1 MHSFIPGSTTGALT
15 LQSDEVHV
23 WRVSLEVDAAE
34 VKSLAPVLSDDERA
48 RAARFRFHKDRDNFT
63 VARGMLRVL
72 LGRYLDQ
79 EPSRLEFSYGP
90 HGRPTLRHHNVV
102 NEFCFNVSHSRGLAL
117 YGFTRNRQIGIDVE
131 WIRSEMASEQ
141 IAERFFA
148 PQEVATLR
156 ALASD
161 IQLEAFF
168 NCWTRKEAFIKAG
181 GEGLSLPLD
190 RFAVSLTPGNP
201 AKILSIEGNAE
212 TAALWSLTEIRPGTG
227 YVAAL
232 AVKGRGW
239 RLKCWQWP
247 GMAGNL

>member
-1 MHSFIPGSTTGALT
+1 MHLFTSPSTTDVLT

-34 VKSLAPVLSDDERA
+34 VKSLAPLLSDDERA

-72 LGRYLDQ
+72 LGRYLDL
-79 EPSRLEFSYGP
+79 EPGRLEFSYGP
-90 HGRPTLRHHNVV
+90 HGRPTLRDHNAV

-117 YGFTRNRQIGIDVE
+117 YAFTRKRPIGIDVE

-161 IQLEAFF
+161 VQLQAFF

-190 RFAVSLTPGNP
+190 RFAVSLAPGEP
-201 AKILSIEGNAE
+201 AEILTIDGERE
-212 TAALWSLTEIRPGTG
+212 TAALWSLQEIRPGTG

-232 AVKGRGW
+232 AVKGHNW

-247 GMAGNL
+247 

>member
-1 MHSFIPGSTTGALT
+1 MHSFQPGSTTDALT

-48 RAARFRFHKDRDNFT
+48 RAARFSFHKDRENFT
-63 VARGMLRVL
+63 VARGILRVL
-72 LGRYLDQ
+72 LGRYLDL
-79 EPSRLEFSYGP
+79 EPARLEFSYGP
-90 HGRPTLRHHNVV
+90 HGRPTLRDNNVV

-117 YGFTRNRQIGIDVE
+117 YAFTRQRQIGIDVE

-156 ALASD
+156 SLASEV
-161 IQLEAFF
+161 QLEAFF
-168 NCWTRKEAFIKAG
+168 NCWTRKEAFIKAS
-181 GEGLSLPLD
+181 GEGLSLPLN
-190 RFAVSLTPGNP
+190 RFAVSLTPGKP
-201 AKILSIEGNAE
+201 AEILNIEGEAE

-232 AVKGRGW
+232 AVKGHDW

-247 GMAGNL
+247 GK